1 MALAA
6 VQITVGQSLGN
17 GHFATTIKGAAI
29 PPLSTVIANKDTL
42 VADGASPTQGHVNT
56 LSTNLAALNA
66 ALAGHVVVIWDG
78 AVITSRPQLRVAIKA
93 ALEAVEAG
101 YGGLA
106 A

>member
-17 GHFATTIKGAAI
+17 GHFATTIKGASV
-29 PPLSTVIANKDTL
+29 PPLSTVVSNKDTL

-56 LSTNLAALNA
+56 LNTNLTALNA
-66 ALAGHVVVIWDG
+66 AFAGHVVVVWDG
-78 AVITSRPQLRVAIKA
+78 AVVTSRPQLRAALKA
-93 ALEAVEAG
+93 ALEAVEGG